1 MKFESKSAI
10 IILNYNKYELTERV
24 VNNLINIK
32 YNGHIVIVDNDSQN
46 ESFKILDNKF
56 GGINKKIHVIKSNKN
71 GGYAYGNNI
80 GIKYIL
86 GKEYNIEYIG
96 IMNPDVILESSFSI
110 EKLISNISERNDIAG
125 ITAMQLYNQ
134 EYSLNKVG
142 WKLTGYTSILL
153 SNLVLFYKFMNYSKY
168 KKFKLD
174 KYNNSIAEIDV
185 MAGCFF
191 ILKSDV
197 FKQVGY
203 LDENTFL
210 YYEENILAKKVRNHG
225 YRFVVDLSQFY
236 IHDHQEKSKDA
247 QSLKYRMDI
256 YKYSLQS
263 QKYYLD
269 KYLKINSLQK
279 ILLNFVSIL
288 HMYIEIPMIHIIM
301 HLKNKKG

>member
-86 GKEYNIEYIG
+86 GKEDNIEYIG